1 MQFHNLQALQGSIN
15 MPNELETQ
23 LKLKLDQLNQYSI
36 RRKLEYGI
44 LSSQLDL
51 LYNDI
56 RDGYFGENAKEG
68 SWYKKITEIK
78 SNYPKPDIVALKVE
92 IEELI
97 KQVDVAKMYRPEE

>member
-23 LKLKLDQLNQYSI
+23 LKLKLDELNQYST

-44 LSSQLDL
+44 ISSQLDL

-78 SNYPKPDIVALKVE
+78 SKHPKPDIDKLKSE

-97 KQVDVAKMYRPEE
+97 PQVDMTKLYNPE